1 MQDLEPKDR
10 REKKDIRVFLVY
22 LACLERMEY
31 LATKENVDNLAIQ
44 ASTAI
49 QEQRVKRD
57 SKTCRK
63 IICYELVRVRGS

>member
-31 LATKENVDNLAIQ
+31 LAARENADNLAIQ

-49 QEQRVKRD
+49 QEQRVKR
-57 SKTCRK
+57 
-63 IICYELVRVRGS
+63 EPWE